1 MVCRGG
7 PHNRRRD
14 RRSGGGQKRPDTRGT
29 CSGETEDDQQ
39 RLGGCATMNQKS
51 AGLGLF
57 FFLLSFGICKEA
69 CTLLTAGVV
78 VADILCPTQAGAA
91 DGCTSRVFFGVRS
104 GAAIIL
110 CRWGRWGRWGGMAPG
125 ARAGPPQSGNFYHR
139 CTQYNLSPIHHPIS
153 KPTPPSPPPLPLI
166 THHPPSTLHPPGAHL
181 SCSSECTRCLG
192 AAV

>member
-57 FFLLSFGICKEA
+57 FLFFRHLQRSMHALDGGGCCCRHS
-69 CTLLTAGVV
+69 LPDAG
-78 VADILCPTQAGAA
+78 
-91 DGCTSRVFFGVRS
+91 RS
-104 GAAIIL
+104 
-110 CRWGRWGRWGGMAPG
+110 CRWMHLESFLWCPVWSGDYFVPLGGMAPG

-153 KPTPPSPPPLPLI
+153 KPTPPSPPLSPSSPTI
-166 THHPPSTLHPPGAHL
+166 HHPPSTHRAPT
-181 SCSSECTRCLG
+181 SV
-192 AAV
+192 AAVSARAASARQYK